1 MAEQNRSRT
10 RERHRADLEH
20 PNRVC
25 SLQPEQ
31 SNNRKLIYETESLGS
46 AVSCLAQSPALDI
59 IAIGLHSGT
68 IRIRNLRTDIE
79 LLTFS
84 QPQPIQTL
92 SFRTDGPPLLASSSP
107 TGRISIFDLNKRRV
121 IHTVETSPS
130 SHPVNLAFLPGQP
143 ILLTSSKDN
152 SLKLFIFEDAGPR
165 LLKSRQGHS
174 SPPTRL
180 HSHSAKWLLSTGD
193 GSLRAQSLFN
203 DSQSFE
209 FSQTALMEGFQKQSA
224 GQGYSHGQIGDVVAV
239 GGSVTRED
247 EWDSVITASR
257 GERGARTWSWK
268 RKAVGSH
275 LLYLGDKSAA
285 TAACV
290 SNCGNFGIVGSEMGN
305 VEVFNMQSGIKRKR

>member
-1 MAEQNRSRT
+1 VTS
-10 RERHRADLEH
+10 
-20 PNRVC
+20 
-25 SLQPEQ
+25 
-31 SNNRKLIYETESLGS
+31 
-46 AVSCLAQSPALDI
+46 LAQSPALDI

-68 IRIRNLRTDIE
+68 IHIRNLRTDVEI
-79 LLTFS
+79 LTFS

-92 SFRTDGPPLLASSSP
+92 SFRTDGTPLLASSSP

-130 SHPVNLAFLPGQP
+130 SQPVNLVFLPGQP

-152 SLKLFIFEDAGPR
+152 SLKLFIFEDSGPR

-180 HSHSAKWLLSTGD
+180 HSHSAKWLLSSGD

-239 GGSVTRED
+239 GTSVTRED
-247 EWDSVITASR
+247 EWDSIVTASR

-268 RKAVGSH
+268 RKAVGGH
-275 LLYLGDKSAA
+275 LFYLRDKSAV
-285 TAACV
+285 TTACV
-290 SNCGNFGIVGSEMGN
+290 SNCGNFGLVGSEMGN